1 VITFAVLDEIVFI
14 LDNYLKSQWGTPLAG
29 RLGQMAYPAIF
40 TRPALPG
47 GTWIFTAQERLTAAG
62 REMAVLAY
70 DAIARSG
77 GRALNH
83 PSRVVERYELL
94 RSLNATGANRFR
106 AARVSEYEG
115 GLRFPVFVREENE
128 HSGSLTR
135 LLRGES
141 ELRVALAYLRLRG
154 FAAEELLIV
163 EFCDTA
169 DSQGR
174 FRKYSA
180 YFLDGEVLP
189 RHLHVSSDWVAKSAD
204 SLLDET
210 FAAEE
215 VRYIVENPHESY
227 LRHVF
232 HSARIEYGRAD
243 YGMLGDEPQIW
254 EINTAP
260 TISTSAHPRR
270 RTPELLR
277 FRALERPG
285 QAHFHERFRRAL
297 EAIDSQ
303 PETKAEV
310 PLPIPSDLVARWRAE
325 LRDQARRTRRRRM
338 LSRLGRFQA
347 MRALRTRAEPA
358 ILRLLERSRSRQ
370 REDRVFS
377 GKRAP

>member
-1 VITFAVLDEIVFI
+1 MITFAVLDEIVFI

-70 DAIARSG
+70 EAIARSG

-83 PSRVVERYELL
+83 PARVVERYELL
-94 RSLNATGANRFR
+94 RSLHATGANRFR

-227 LRHVF
+227 LPCLPLGAHRVRARRLRH
-232 HSARIEYGRAD
+232 A
-243 YGMLGDEPQIW
+243 
-254 EINTAP
+254 
-260 TISTSAHPRR
+260 RR
-270 RTPELLR
+270 RTANLGNQH
-277 FRALERPG
+277 RADDLDQRPSAT
-285 QAHFHERFRRAL
+285 AHTGAAALPCAGAARAG
-297 EAIDSQ
+297 S
-303 PETKAEV
+303 
-310 PLPIPSDLVARWRAE
+310 LPRTIPASARG
-325 LRDQARRTRRRRM
+325 D
-338 LSRLGRFQA
+338 RLPG
-347 MRALRTRAEPA
+347 
-358 ILRLLERSRSRQ
+358 
-370 REDRVFS
+370 
-377 GKRAP
+377 